1 MKQLLFTMT
10 ATLLI
15 SLTACNNSTKTA
27 AQTEE
32 QTVEAANIPVVPV
45 DNILEIATE
54 LVDQEI
60 EVVGHVTHTCKHSGK
75 RCFIVGDNET
85 FSMRIEAGGKIT
97 GFNRELVGNKLQ
109 IRGVLKERRLSEE
122 YLSQWAEKVKA
133 RELEE
138 DGSAETCEA
147 EMSNINDMRD
157 WMAENNKD
165 YYSIF
170 FLNGIDYEIIE

>member
-1 MKQLLFTMT
+1 MKQLLFAMT
-10 ATLLI
+10 IVLLI
-15 SLTACNNSTKTA
+15 SFSACNNATKTT

-32 QTVEAANIPVVPV
+32 KTAETGSTPVVSV
-45 DNILEIATE
+45 DSILEVAPG

-60 EVVGHVTHTCKHSGK
+60 EIVGYVSHTCKHSGK
-75 RCFIVGDNET
+75 RCFLVGDNET
-85 FSMRIEAGGKIT
+85 FSIRVEAGGKIN

-109 IRGVLKERRLSEE
+109 VRGILKERRLSEE
-122 YLSQWAEKVKA
+122 YLTQWEEKVKA
-133 RELEE
+133 RELKE

-147 EMSNINDMRD
+147 EMTNINSMRD
-157 WMAENNKD
+157 WMSENKKD

>member
-1 MKQLLFTMT
+1 
-10 ATLLI
+10 
-15 SLTACNNSTKTA
+15 
-27 AQTEE
+27 
-32 QTVEAANIPVVPV
+32 
-45 DNILEIATE
+45 
-54 LVDQEI
+54 
-60 EVVGHVTHTCKHSGK
+60 
-75 RCFIVGDNET
+75 VGDNET